1 MSKTTRT
8 TTTSKHTARPA
19 NWVDKLIS
27 DSHAASTIRVGMTVL
42 HLYPRSARPS
52 NRQEAATVKG
62 ELIEA
67 INETGLHPKRTAR
80 AMAVIATGGSAVI
93 RNVRDRGGRVP
104 KLRKR

>member
-1 MSKTTRT
+1 M
-8 TTTSKHTARPA
+8 
-19 NWVDKLIS
+19 
-27 DSHAASTIRVGMTVL
+27 
-42 HLYPRSARPS
+42 
-52 NRQEAATVKG
+52 KG